1 MNGNTSYTVMDA
13 VTGAQQLITF
23 ERPESLRIG
32 VRVTLV
38 ETPTTPSDIEALI
51 KAAVVASATGADDSV
66 RIGIGD
72 TTYASRFYCVVIRVG
87 VSDLVSIE
95 VAVMPADGDPVW
107 GPSVSSE
114 IDQLP
119 TISADDV
126 SVIVRERQ
134 A

>member
-1 MNGNTSYTVMDA
+1 M
-13 VTGAQQLITF
+13 
-23 ERPESLRIG
+23 
-32 VRVTLV
+32 
-38 ETPTTPSDIEALI
+38 
-51 KAAVVASATGADDSV
+51 ASAAGADGSA

-72 TTYASRFYCVVIRVG
+72 TTYASRFYCVVIGVG

-95 VAVMPADGDPVW
+95 VAAIPEEGDPVW
-107 GPSVSSE
+107 GASVSSG

-126 SVIVRERQ
+126 SVVVQERR

>member
-1 MNGNTSYTVMDA
+1 M
-13 VTGAQQLITF
+13 
-23 ERPESLRIG
+23 
-32 VRVTLV
+32 
-38 ETPTTPSDIEALI
+38 
-51 KAAVVASATGADDSV
+51 VASATGADGSV

-72 TTYASRFYCVVIRVG
+72 TTYASRFYCVVIGVG

-95 VAVMPADGDPVW
+95 VAVMPSDGDPVW

-119 TISADDV
+119 TISEDDV
-126 SVIVRERQ
+126 SVIVQERR